1 METQNKTARKDGQ
14 RASEVPGAVTG
25 NGRWRMIRGK
35 GGRIVLRSP
44 DGRVYSGT
52 SDEVRSSALTPERRR
67 SLAEDLRV
75 DWLTTK
81 PGSAERRSCVESH
94 RRDAIMWT
102 YGESFVGI
110 GGCVRL
116 PSALA
121 VKAEAAARA
130 LGSTLEEMV
139 VRAAQAAVDAVA
151 VANGGEVPLTRQER
165 AAVLRLG
172 VGAA

>member
-1 METQNKTARKDGQ
+1 MVNKKTTARTDGQ
-14 RASEVPGAVTG
+14 RASGLPGAVTG

-44 DGRVYSGT
+44 DGRLYSGT
-52 SDEVRSSALTPERRR
+52 ADEVRSSALTPERRR

-75 DWLTTK
+75 DWLTTE
-81 PGSAERRSCVESH
+81 PGSAERRSCIESH

-116 PSALA
+116 PAALA

-130 LGSTLEEMV
+130 LGLTLEEMV
-139 VRAAQAAVDAVA
+139 VRAAEAATAEVA
-151 VANGGEVPLTRQER
+151 RTNGGEVPLTRQER
-165 AAVLRLG
+165 AAVRRLEA
-172 VGAA
+172 GAA